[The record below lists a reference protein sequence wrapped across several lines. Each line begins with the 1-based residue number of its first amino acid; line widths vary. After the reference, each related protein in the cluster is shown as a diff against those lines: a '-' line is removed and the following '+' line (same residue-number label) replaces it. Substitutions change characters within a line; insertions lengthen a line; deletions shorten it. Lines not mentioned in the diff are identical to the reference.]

1 MSPGGATLL
10 LFAALTLAIFAGA
23 PLAIAIGFASLTVA
37 FMLWGPDSLNLVA
50 TSTLGVMQS
59 TLLLAIP
66 LFILMAKFLQKSGLA
81 DDLYDLMYHLLGRM
95 RGGLGVGSVL
105 ICTLFAAMSGVSAA
119 ATVSMGVIALPS
131 MLKRGY
137 SRNISM
143 GSVMAGGALGVLM
156 PPSIPLIVYGLVS
169 RVSVGKLF
177 AGAILPGFLLSA
189 LFIAYII
196 VATRLWPSLGP
207 SVPPEERI
215 PMRAV
220 LLKFGA
226 LVLPLMIIVA
236 IFGSMFSGLATP
248 TEASAIGALGAIVS
262 VAIRRELSVTLIWE
276 CCTETLK
283 ITAMIM
289 WIICTATW
297 LGNVYAA
304 IGGPQFILQLV
315 QEMGAEP
322 WVILVG
328 ILAILIVLGVL
339 HGRLGNHPAD
349 RSRLRPHH
357 PISRL
362 RPPVVR
368 SALRG
373 EHGTRVPDT
382 TFRDQPLLHEG
393 DRAAGDDDG
402 RHLPLGA
409 AVPAPSA
416 SRARH
421 RRGGARDR
429 DLPSRFSSSRS
440 SPSGAA
446 PRTGPES
453 SFLDRPGASVS
464 SGRASRSGPLPR
476 ERRRR
481 RQCQER

>member
-196 VATRLWPSLGP
+196 VATRLRPSLGP

-328 ILAILIVLGVL
+328 ILAILIVLGCFMDVSGIILLTVPVFDPIIRSLGFDPLWFGVL
-339 HGRLGNHPAD
+339 FVVSMELAYLTPPFGINLFYMKGIAPQGTTMGDIYRSVPPFLLLQLLGLA
-349 RSRLRPHH
+349 
-357 PISRL
+357 I
-362 RPPVVR
+362 V
-368 SALRG
+368 
-373 EHGTRVPDT
+373 
-382 TFRDQPLLHEG
+382 
-393 DRAAGDDDG
+393 
-402 RHLPLGA
+402 A
-409 AVPAPSA
+409 AVPEIVTFLP
-416 SRARH
+416 
-421 RRGGARDR
+421 
-429 DLPSRFSSSRS
+429 DLIF
-440 SPSGAA
+440 A
-446 PRTGPES
+446 
-453 SFLDRPGASVS
+453 F
-464 SGRASRSGPLPR
+464 
-476 ERRRR
+476 
-481 RQCQER
+481 